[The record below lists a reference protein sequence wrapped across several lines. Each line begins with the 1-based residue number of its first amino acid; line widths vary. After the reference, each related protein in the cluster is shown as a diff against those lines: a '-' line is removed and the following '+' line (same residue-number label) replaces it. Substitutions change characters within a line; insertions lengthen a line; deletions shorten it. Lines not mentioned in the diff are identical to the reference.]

1 LPSLEK
7 WPKSLHNRL
16 INQFL
21 GFVESAEESDKAYY
35 TIGEVAELLEVNT
48 SLIRFWEKE
57 FKQLKPN
64 FSKNGHR
71 RYSKADIT
79 LIRYI
84 QYLSKE
90 KGLTLDGVKQ
100 ALKNETVDNHQRMQ
114 LIHSLT
120 NMRDL
125 LVQMRELIK
134 QHKKT

>member
-1 LPSLEK
+1 MEA
-7 WPKSLHNRL
+7 
-16 INQFL
+16 
-21 GFVESAEESDKAYY
+21 AEQSEKAYY
-35 TIGEVAELLEVNT
+35 TIGEVAEMLDVNT

-57 FKQLKPN
+57 FKQLKPI

-71 RYSKADIT
+71 RYSKSDIA

-84 QYLSKE
+84 QYLTKE

-100 ALKNETVDNHQRMQ
+100 ALKNETQHDAQRMQ